1 MSLLPVLCEAEAE
14 RWIAG
19 RSRTEIDEGARA
31 AVRPIVEQVRAR
43 GAPEE
48 ARANLE
54 AFHRSQRREEAR
66 LEVRRGVTVWREFR
80 PIGRVGVYVPGG
92 RADYPSSV
100 LMAGV
105 PARLAGCPEIVV
117 CAPPGPDGR
126 PPRSVMAAAKLLV
139 YGIVDIDMPAGP
151 SEIVALADETANP
164 RWVAAD
170 LISQAEHAGDAL
182 AVCVTVD
189 AGSNHVLPTAR
200 AARAFDGLSVDDFG
214 EWIQVQTLT
223 REGLASLAP
232 AITTLARWEGFEGHA
247 RAVEVRLREDA

>member
-43 GAPEE
+43 GDAAVREYSLRFDGVALTSLQVRAEDRRDALRTLSPERRGALEE

-66 LEVRRGVTVWREFR
+66 VEVRRGVTVWREFR
-80 PIGRVGVYVPGG
+80 PIGRVGVYMPGG

-105 PARLAGCPEIVV
+105 PARLAGCP
-117 CAPPGPDGR
+117 
-126 PPRSVMAAAKLLV
+126 
-139 YGIVDIDMPAGP
+139 
-151 SEIVALADETANP
+151 EIVALADETANP

-214 EWIQVQTLT
+214 EW
-223 REGLASLAP
+223 
-232 AITTLARWEGFEGHA
+232 
-247 RAVEVRLREDA
+247 VEVRLREDA